1 MPDLGEDEWHS
12 KPLPQQ
18 RDVPGITV
26 LEPVPHV
33 RWDKRC
39 RRKQD
44 ERRFEREKELVK
56 WNKDRLHQSRD
67 ARIAYIEANG
77 NESSS
82 RDSGEGVDQH
92 DMNERLRAAQAKMHD
107 LEKTMSSSWQPFVS
121 EQRQSTTHPIPSFGT
136 VPRLRHPAIERIL
149 KGTDRQRRRR
159 EGRHEASMEI
169 PKEASPNIDSESCD
183 AHSAHRLPTQPT
195 DFDML
200 DRAKQPKC
208 VFKEPILPERIFVG
222 EFGRLTV
229 ASNDGGTGN
238 SDGSNDMCH

>member
-44 ERRFEREKELVK
+44 ERRLEREKELVK

-82 RDSGEGVDQH
+82 SDSGEGVDQH
-92 DMNERLRAAQAKMHD
+92 DVSERLRAAQAKMHD
-107 LEKTMSSSWQPFVS
+107 LERTMSSSRQPLLS
-121 EQRQSTTHPIPSFGT
+121 EQRQSSTHLIPPNGI

-159 EGRHEASMEI
+159 EGRYEASMEI
-169 PKEASPNIDSESCD
+169 PTDASPNIDSESCD
-183 AHSAHRLPTQPT
+183 THSAHHLPIQPT
-195 DFDML
+195 DFNMFDHT
-200 DRAKQPKC
+200 KQPKC
-208 VFKEPILPERIFVG
+208 VFKEPILPEQIFVG

-229 ASNDGGTGN
+229 ASNGGSTGD
-238 SDGSNDMCH
+238 SDESNDMCH